1 MAQPLIKREVVNIKN
16 SFLKK
21 LRGDDNYNDDIA
33 IPPTMMEQLH
43 KTQGRGNNKTNDGN
57 ELEKKM
63 GKVKEVRSYVK
74 GYAQVLVR
82 YIILVSM
89 WESKDDG

>member
-21 LRGDDNYNDDIA
+21 LRNDDNDNDDIA

-57 ELEKKM
+57 ELEKIKGESER
-63 GKVKEVRSYVK
+63 GKKPCKRLCTSVN
-74 GYAQVLVR
+74 
-82 YIILVSM
+82 
-89 WESKDDG
+89 